1 MAAHVSLILPVR
13 DDVALTLRC
22 LQAIARLPDEP
33 SFEVI
38 VVDDAADEQT
48 RALLAGLE
56 GDVRVLHNDEPVGF
70 GSACDQAAAVAQG
83 AVLVLL
89 DTDAVP
95 ADGWLDDLLAPLQG
109 DGPRVPAAALA
120 RSLDLAGAELPEALW
135 LGLAVRAEAYVAAG
149 GFAATRRPAEGEKAS
164 LLHGL
169 RDAGAGAVAP
179 ARAAVLLQV
188 PAVLAP

>member
-1 MAAHVSLILPVR
+1 MAPHVSLILPVR

-22 LQAIARLPDEP
+22 LQAVARLPDEP

-38 VVDDAADEQT
+38 VVDDAAGEQT

-56 GDVRVLHNDEPVGF
+56 GDVRVLHNDEAVGF
-70 GSACDQAAAVAQG
+70 GAACDQAAAVAAG

-95 ADGWLDDLLAPLQG
+95 ADGWLDDLLAALEADAVVAPS
-109 DGPRVPAAALA
+109 AALA
-120 RSLDLAGAELPEALW
+120 RSLDLGGAELPEALW
-135 LGLAVRAEAYVAAG
+135 LGLAVRTEAYVTAG
-149 GFAATRRPAEGEKAS
+149 GFAATRRPAEAEKAS
-164 LLHGL
+164 LLAGL
-169 RDAGAGAVAP
+169 REAGAVAE

-188 PAVLAP
+188 PEALAP